1 MLHTKYRYLMKFA
14 TNDIFKVFYQNPTGS
29 ITTVYRWI
37 ERFKLVETQLKISNN
52 VKNIQL
58 QQINSSLTE
67 TVLSIEDL

>member
-1 MLHTKYRYLMKFA
+1 MKFA
-14 TNDIFKVFYQNPTGS
+14 TNDIFKVFYQNPIGS
-29 ITTVYRWI
+29 ITVYRWI

-67 TVLSIEDL
+67 TVLSIEDF

>member
-14 TNDIFKVFYQNPTGS
+14 TKDIFKVFHQNSIVS

-37 ERFKLVETQLKISNN
+37 KHLKLVETQLKISNN
-52 VKNIQL
+52 VKKIQL

-67 TVLSIEDL
+67 TVLSIEDF